1 MGKNRNEIRNIAT
14 EIVEETKKL
23 LKEDIYKI
31 VLYGSYAR
39 GDFGNESDIDI
50 MIVLNCEKEKVLC
63 YRKQISKIASR
74 IGLEN
79 DIEISLL
86 LRDRNTFE
94 EGTKAIPFYKNIYR
108 EGIALYG

>member
-1 MGKNRNEIRNIAT
+1 MKKSRHEINAIT
-14 EIVEETKKL
+14 SEVVEETKKL
-23 LKEDIYKI
+23 LKENVYKI

-39 GDFGNESDIDI
+39 GDFDNESDIDI
-50 MIVLNCEKEKVLC
+50 MVILYCEKKKVSG
-63 YRKQISKIASR
+63 YRKQANKIASR

-86 LRDRNTFE
+86 LRDKETFE
-94 EGTKAIPFYKNIYR
+94 ESEQAVPFYRNIRR

>member
-1 MGKNRNEIRNIAT
+1 MKKNRDEITTIT
-14 EIVEETKKL
+14 KEVVETIMKL
-23 LKEDIYKI
+23 LNEDVYKI

-39 GDFGNESDIDI
+39 GDFGNESDMDI
-50 MIVLNCEKEKVLC
+50 MIVLNCEKEKAMS

-86 LRDRNTFE
+86 LRDRITFE
-94 EGTKAIPFYKNIYR
+94 EGAEALPFYKNIHR

>member
-1 MGKNRNEIRNIAT
+1 MEKSKDEIDIITA
-14 EIVEETKKL
+14 EVVEETKKI
-23 LKEDIYKI
+23 LKENIYKI

-39 GDFGNESDIDI
+39 GDFGIESDIDI
-50 MIVLNCEKEKVLC
+50 MIVLNCEKEKVSD
-63 YRKQISKIASR
+63 YRKQISKVASR

-86 LRDRNTFE
+86 LRDKFTFE
-94 EGTKAIPFYKNIYR
+94 AGEKIIPFYKNIHR